1 MEGLMAGLI
10 AAPWDGEIAGL
21 RIECKNSPVVKVN
34 AKIFTDP
41 KSRYTKLTITHNFK
55 DNQIDILKSV
65 RTTWQPLPLWL

>member
-34 AKIFTDP
+34 SKGKDP
-41 KSRYTKLTITHNFK
+41 KSRDTQLAITHNFK